1 MPPPFG
7 TMDFKGIDFR
17 TFNILPTQLPT
28 EADKEKPPVRP
39 VKKGQRT
46 TLRSRKRQREGQEYI
61 EGRPETSEEEAAY
74 ALEVVNDFLDENPE
88 LEAVLTGD
96 GEVSGTIIVRDRKT
110 KGKVATVLVSDI
122 ISGSVFDRN
131 GGFGRLFDRRV

>member
-1 MPPPFG
+1 MLPPFG

-17 TFNILPTQLPT
+17 TFNILPAQLLT

-46 TLRSRKRQREGQEYI
+46 TLRSRKRRREVQEYI

-74 ALEVVNDFLDENPE
+74 ALEVMKDFLDENPG
-88 LEAVLTGD
+88 LEAVLAED
-96 GEVSGTIIVRDRKT
+96 EEPPGTILVRDRKT
-110 KGKVATVLVSDI
+110 KGKVATVLVSDV
-122 ISGSVFDRN
+122 ISGTVFDRDR
-131 GGFGRLFDRRV
+131 GFGSLLDKRV